1 MAASKRRSGFTLIEI
16 ISVLVILGILAAVAV
31 PKYYDLQEESER
43 KAALASVAEAQARV
57 QLRFGQLV
65 FQGSSCDE
73 AAKAVSALSET
84 ADAAEGKNGG
94 YRFGDFLLAVDGGAL
109 TSAGS
114 AASAKRV
121 DSTGNFEDTG
131 AKLYLPRCE
140 KSAFDNGMGEGRAYF
155 DFAPGLKE
163 ALDAIHALGRNQVE
177 SNAPTGNNNFTDK
190 VLAYFKEKGIDP
202 SLSGIGSWAYSNNEQ
217 LLYWSEKNIADCTVG
232 EPVLVMRYN
241 TKKNTYTVGY
251 VKVTQK
257 KSENTG
263 EFYNSFFPKSG
274 EAQWTQAGSD
284 QEQTNEMKRFFDS
297 AMAYYNQVKASQK

>member
-31 PKYYDLQEESER
+31 PNYYDLQEESER

-65 FQGSSCDE
+65 LQGSSCDE

-121 DSTGNFEDTG
+121 DSTGDFEDTG
-131 AKLYLPRCE
+131 AKLYLPQC
-140 KSAFDNGMGEGRAYF
+140 GESTNHSFGSST
-155 DFAPGLKE
+155 DM
-163 ALDAIHALGRNQVE
+163 DAIIKAMREAGVSRLDSGAL
-177 SNAPTGNNNFTDK
+177 SNATSHSSDVMAALK
-190 VLAYFKEKGIDP
+190 AAGIY
-202 SLSGIGSWAYSNNEQ
+202 LGAMGATSWSFNSNM
-217 LLYWSEKNIADCTVG
+217 LY
-232 EPVLVMRYN
+232 
-241 TKKNTYTVGY
+241 
-251 VKVTQK
+251 
-257 KSENTG
+257 
-263 EFYNSFFPKSG
+263 
-274 EAQWTQAGSD
+274 
-284 QEQTNEMKRFFDS
+284 
-297 AMAYYNQVKASQK
+297 

>member
-1 MAASKRRSGFTLIEI
+1 M
-16 ISVLVILGILAAVAV
+16 

-57 QLRFGQLV
+57 QLPFRAIGTPGEFVRRGGEGGFRPFPKPRTRPKARTAATGLAI
-65 FQGSSCDE
+65 SC
-73 AAKAVSALSET
+73 SPWM
-84 ADAAEGKNGG
+84 
-94 YRFGDFLLAVDGGAL
+94 GGAL

-131 AKLYLPRCE
+131 AKLYLPQCE
-140 KSAFDNGMGEGRAYF
+140 KSASDNGMGEGRAYF

-241 TKKNTYTVGY
+241 TKKIRIQLV
-251 VKVTQK
+251 
-257 KSENTG
+257 
-263 EFYNSFFPKSG
+263 
-274 EAQWTQAGSD
+274 
-284 QEQTNEMKRFFDS
+284 M
-297 AMAYYNQVKASQK
+297 

>member
-65 FQGSSCDE
+65 LQGS
-73 AAKAVSALSET
+73 SALSET

-121 DSTGNFEDTG
+121 DSTGDFEDTG
-131 AKLYLPRCE
+131 AKLYLPQC
-140 KSAFDNGMGEGRAYF
+140 GESTNHSFGSST
-155 DFAPGLKE
+155 DM
-163 ALDAIHALGRNQVE
+163 DAIIKAMREAGVSRLDSGAL
-177 SNAPTGNNNFTDK
+177 SNATSHSSDVMAALK
-190 VLAYFKEKGIDP
+190 AAGID
-202 SLSGIGSWAYSNNEQ
+202 LGAMGATSWSFNSNM
-217 LLYWSEKNIADCTVG
+217 LYWTTADIANTPSGTKV
-232 EPVLVMRYN
+232 PVMRYN
-241 TKKNTYTVGY
+241 PSSGTYTVWSAT
-251 VKVTQK
+251 VTQHTEPGIGTYNVIEK
-257 KSENTG
+257 EKSQYGASAQVGKEKQTYENAL
-263 EFYNSFFPKSG
+263 K
-274 EAQWTQAGSD
+274 W
-284 QEQTNEMKRFFDS
+284 FD
-297 AMAYYNQVKASQK
+297 AASRDSSWIE

>member
-65 FQGSSCDE
+65 LQGSSCDE

-121 DSTGNFEDTG
+121 DSTGDFEDTG
-131 AKLYLPRCE
+131 AKLYLPQCGESTNHSFGSSTDMDAIIKAMREAGVSRLDSGALSNATSHSSDVMAALKAAGIDLDAMGATSWSFNSNMLYWTTADIANTPLGTKVPIPGSVCCVTVADQTVYVPELGIGTYNMIEKE
-140 KSAFDNGMGEGRAYF
+140 KSQYGASAQAG
-155 DFAPGLKE
+155 
-163 ALDAIHALGRNQVE
+163 
-177 SNAPTGNNNFTDK
+177 
-190 VLAYFKEKGIDP
+190 KEKQTYENALKWFDAA
-202 SLSGIGSWAYSNNEQ
+202 SRDSSWIE
-217 LLYWSEKNIADCTVG
+217 
-232 EPVLVMRYN
+232 
-241 TKKNTYTVGY
+241 
-251 VKVTQK
+251 
-257 KSENTG
+257 
-263 EFYNSFFPKSG
+263 
-274 EAQWTQAGSD
+274 
-284 QEQTNEMKRFFDS
+284 
-297 AMAYYNQVKASQK
+297 

>member
-65 FQGSSCDE
+65 LQGSSCDE

-109 TSAGS
+109 
-114 AASAKRV
+114 ASAKRV

-131 AKLYLPRCE
+131 AKLYLPQC
-140 KSAFDNGMGEGRAYF
+140 GESTNHSFGSST
-155 DFAPGLKE
+155 DM
-163 ALDAIHALGRNQVE
+163 DAIIKAMREAGVSRLDSGAL
-177 SNAPTGNNNFTDK
+177 SNATSHSSDVMTALK
-190 VLAYFKEKGIDP
+190 AAGID
-202 SLSGIGSWAYSNNEQ
+202 LNAMGATSWSFNSNM
-217 LLYWSEKNIADCTVG
+217 LYWTTADIANIPSGTKV
-232 EPVLVMRYN
+232 PVMRYN
-241 TKKNTYTVGY
+241 PSSGTYTVWSAT
-251 VKVTQK
+251 VTQHTEPGIGTYNMIEK
-257 KSENTG
+257 ENSQ
-263 EFYNSFFPKSG
+263 YAAS
-274 EAQWTQAGSD
+274 AQAGK
-284 QEQTNEMKRFFDS
+284 ENQTYENALKWFD
-297 AMAYYNQVKASQK
+297 AASRDSSWIE